1 LFKTS
6 VLKNTGWLMMRM
18 MFDEIHRVL
27 KQALVNRG
35 APEPAADEVARVM
48 TENSQDGIYTHGVN
62 RFARLLRNIDEG
74 VTLPQAEAERVSGLG
89 GYEIWD
95 GNLGFGIRNAHLCTN
110 RAITLAKT
118 HGVSCVSIRHTNHWL
133 RGGTYGIMLAEAG
146 MIGIAFTNTTLNM
159 CAWGT
164 MQRST
169 GNNPLVL
176 AVPRKN
182 GPHVIADTSFS
193 EYSYGKLQTARLE
206 KRMMPSPGGY
216 DENGRLSCDP
226 VVILKNG
233 RIISM
238 GKWKGSAIALL
249 LDLITAVSSFGNTGA
264 AVAKLTGDEH
274 SHSQT
279 FIAINP
285 LALGREEEVSRIVD
299 EAVEYLLNAA
309 PVPGEVVRYPGQ
321 AMLQIRGENQK
332 NGIPI
337 NELVWKEILELAG
350 HPGSSR

>member
-1 LFKTS
+1 
-6 VLKNTGWLMMRM
+6 MRM
-18 MFDEIHRVL
+18 MFDEIHKVL
-27 KQALVNRG
+27 KQALVIRNT
-35 APEPAADEVARVM
+35 PEPAADEVARVM
-48 TENSQDGIYTHGVN
+48 TENSRDGVYTHGIN
-62 RFARLLRNIDEG
+62 RFARLLHNIDEG
-74 VTLPQAEAERVSGLG
+74 VTLPRSVAERVSGLG

-95 GNLGFGIRNAHLCTN
+95 GNLGFGIVNALVCTN
-110 RAITLAKT
+110 RAIELAKT
-118 HGVSCVSIRHTNHWL
+118 CGVSCISIRNTNHWL

-146 MIGIAFTNTTLNM
+146 MIGIAFTNAKLNM

-206 KRMMPSPGGY
+206 KRMMPSPAGY
-216 DENGRLSCDP
+216 DEQGQLSCDP
-226 VVILKNG
+226 VAVLKSG
-233 RIISM
+233 RLISM

-249 LDLITAVSSFGNTGA
+249 LDLITGLSSFGNTGA
-264 AVAKLTGDEH
+264 AIAKMPGDEH

-285 LALGREEEVSRIVD
+285 LALGNEEEASRIV
-299 EAVEYLLNAA
+299 EETVECLLNAA
-309 PVPGEVVRYPGQ
+309 PVPGESVRYPGQ
-321 AMLQIRGENQK
+321 AMLQIRAENQK

-337 NELVWKEILELAG
+337 NELVWQEILELANK
-350 HPGSSR
+350 PGK